1 MENPNEPGRKRDVF
15 EDLQGAGDG
24 GARQAGQDAV
34 LVGGEGAGGL
44 LLDAVSEV
52 VDAAPVVAALVPAEE
67 TAGDHRLR
75 RVPEGKRTALTGI
88 LAQDPRPQYQN
99 DPERIYAMAFAG
111 LEIKF
116 RVAGD
121 VLTVV
126 AVE

>member
-1 MENPNEPGRKRDVF
+1 MIPDGCLALLPPGK
-15 EDLQGAGDG
+15 
-24 GARQAGQDAV
+24 
-34 LVGGEGAGGL
+34 
-44 LLDAVSEV
+44 
-52 VDAAPVVAALVPAEE
+52 AEE
-67 TAGDHRLR
+67 LR
-75 RVPEGKRTALTGI
+75 GV

>member
-1 MENPNEPGRKRDVF
+1 M
-15 EDLQGAGDG
+15 
-24 GARQAGQDAV
+24 
-34 LVGGEGAGGL
+34 
-44 LLDAVSEV
+44 
-52 VDAAPVVAALVPAEE
+52 
-67 TAGDHRLR
+67 
-75 RVPEGKRTALTGI
+75 PEGKRTALTGI

>member
-1 MENPNEPGRKRDVF
+1 MPNGA
-15 EDLQGAGDG
+15 DL
-24 GARQAGQDAV
+24 AV
-34 LVGGEGAGGL
+34 GFPPEL
-44 LLDAVSEV
+44 LA
-52 VDAAPVVAALVPAEE
+52 
-67 TAGDHRLR
+67 
-75 RVPEGKRTALTGI
+75 RVPEGKRAALTGI